1 MMTVQHLLDLS
12 MHSSRIQVA
21 NSGIDSASASCLN
34 LLHVHRKLSGI
45 LDAVQIV
52 SD

>member
-1 MMTVQHLLDLS
+1 MMTAQNLLDLS

-21 NSGIDSASASCLN
+21 DSGIDSASASCLN
-34 LLHVHRKLSGI
+34 LLHVHRRLLGI
-45 LDAVQIV
+45 LVCRQFA